1 MKAHSSNGG
10 FLYEKNQ
17 IKTIAVLI
25 TLGILAFLPVM
36 HYFTRLQE
44 NISLA
49 GTLLSI
55 PTFFIYLYIHT
66 SLFKNKHR

>member
-1 MKAHSSNGG
+1 MK
-10 FLYEKNQ
+10 KNQ

-25 TLGILAFLPVM
+25 TLGILAF
-36 HYFTRLQE
+36 FTSNALLHQITGK

>member
-1 MKAHSSNGG
+1 MK
-10 FLYEKNQ
+10 KNQ

-25 TLGILAFLPVM
+25 TLGILAFFSSNALL
-36 HYFTRLQE
+36 HQITGK
-44 NISLA
+44 NISLM

-55 PTFFIYLYIHT
+55 PTFYIYLHIHT